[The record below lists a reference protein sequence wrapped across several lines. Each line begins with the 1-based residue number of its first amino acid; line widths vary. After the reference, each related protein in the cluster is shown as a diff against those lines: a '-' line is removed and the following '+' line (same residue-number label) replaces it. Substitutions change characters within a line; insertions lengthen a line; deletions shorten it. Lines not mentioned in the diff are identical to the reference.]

1 MTLGTAKTNSFRA
14 RAGRRSFLA
23 RCEAND
29 ELTGLL
35 QSYEQDDEY
44 YWEGHR
50 DEFQKQR
57 ADPDDVFFQA
67 RERKQEIKEKNKQL
81 QAGLARQHRPPASK
95 DAAAQKT
102 QADQKKATRLI
113 ERA

>member
-1 MTLGTAKTNSFRA
+1 VTLGTAKTNSFRA

-44 YWEGHR
+44 YWEAIATNSR
-50 DEFQKQR
+50 SSALTRTTSSFR
-57 ADPDDVFFQA
+57 PANA
-67 RERKQEIKEKNKQL
+67 NRKSRKRTSSFKPALPASI
-81 QAGLARQHRPPASK
+81 ARQH
-95 DAAAQKT
+95 QKT
-102 QADQKKATRLI
+102 QQPKKRKRTRKKQPV
-113 ERA
+113 